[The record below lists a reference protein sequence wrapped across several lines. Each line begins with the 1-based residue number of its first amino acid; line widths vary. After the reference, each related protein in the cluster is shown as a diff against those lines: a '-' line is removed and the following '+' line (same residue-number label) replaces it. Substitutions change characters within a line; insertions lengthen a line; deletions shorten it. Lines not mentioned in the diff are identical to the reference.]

1 MITRPQIDQLLAFK
15 NGEYLI
21 TSCYLN
27 LDRSKMPVQ
36 MLKIRTK
43 DLLQQAHH
51 DLTSKLASHAQRE
64 SLRGDFEEIEAFVM
78 AEIVANRHK
87 AVALF
92 SCAGEKFWQAYGL
105 PRIVRNI
112 LVSNHDPYIRP
123 LMAILSEYHR
133 YCTVTVDR
141 STGEIFEVYMGE
153 IIERS
158 KITGEIPRRVR
169 EGGFGGRDEHAI
181 QRRYEHAVHRHL
193 QRLADA
199 TFALFR
205 RDYFDWLVL
214 GGHREVLRE
223 FKTHLHPYL
232 KRRWAGDFH
241 AESAAVTPAEVL
253 KQTLDIEEHVEW
265 EHERRL
271 TEELIQKAEAGNRAV
286 RGISP
291 TLSALTRGEA
301 QTLLVEEGF
310 ETPGYACFTCHYVKL
325 EPQECPN
332 CHKPLEPCN
341 DIVDEAIE
349 LAMLKNCHIEHVQGT
364 TALRD
369 GGRMGALLRYQA
381 A

>member
-15 NGEYLI
+15 NGEHLI

-27 LDRSKMPVQ
+27 LDRSKMPAQ

-51 DLTSKLASHAQRE
+51 DLTSKTASHVQRE

-78 AEIVANRHK
+78 AEIVANRYK

-92 SCAGEKFWQAYGL
+92 SCAGEKFWQAFGL

-112 LVSNHDPYIRP
+112 LVADHDPYIRP

-141 STGEIFEVYMGE
+141 VTGEILEVYMGE
-153 IIERS
+153 IVERS
-158 KITGEIPRRVR
+158 TITDEIPRRVR
-169 EGGFGGRDEHAI
+169 EAGFGGRNERAI
-181 QRRYEHAVHRHL
+181 QRRYEHAVHRHF

-199 TFALFR
+199 TFALFK

-241 AESAAVTPAEVL
+241 ADPATVSPPEVL
-253 KQTLDIEEHVEW
+253 KHTLEIEERVESQ
-265 EHERRL
+265 HEQRL
-271 TEELIQKAEAGNRAV
+271 VEELTQKAEAGERAV

-291 TLSALTRGEA
+291 TLSALARGEA

-310 ETPGYACFTCHYVKL
+310 ETPGYSCFACHYVSL
-325 EPQECPN
+325 EPQDCPN

-341 DIVDEAIE
+341 DIIDEAIE
-349 LAMLKNCHIEHVQGT
+349 LAILKNCHIEHVQGP

-369 GGRMGALLRYQA
+369 GGRMGALLRFQTL
-381 A
+381 